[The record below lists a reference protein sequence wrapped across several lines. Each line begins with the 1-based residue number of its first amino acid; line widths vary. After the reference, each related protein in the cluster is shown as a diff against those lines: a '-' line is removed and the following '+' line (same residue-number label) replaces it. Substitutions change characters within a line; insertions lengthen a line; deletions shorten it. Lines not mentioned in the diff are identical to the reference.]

1 MDSCVPSGWRL
12 GTLGDIADSR
22 VDLWQPTSSDIKPYV
37 ALEHIAQGSPTLLGY
52 ARSSE
57 ATSTKAVFRKGDL
70 LFGKLRPNLRKAVLA
85 PFDGIC
91 STDILVIRARRDS
104 DPGYLE
110 CLAHYPPVQEHAVS
124 TASGTKMPRT
134 SWPSLKSCV
143 VPIPP
148 LAEQRK
154 IAAILSSV
162 DESIEKTEAVIAQLD
177 VVKKAM
183 LEELL
188 TRGIPGRHSQF
199 KQTEIGEVPE
209 EWTIRPLGEL
219 VDFIN
224 GRAFS
229 ERDWK
234 RAGVPIIRIQN
245 LNGGTEFN
253 YFQGEVE
260 DRFAVRPNDLLFSWS
275 GTRGTSF
282 GPHVWRGPTG
292 VLNQHIFNV
301 KNLRGVTQDYLLW
314 ALRFITSR
322 IEKAAHGGSG
332 LVHITKGALE
342 QFRVPVP
349 DASEQTAIAD
359 RLQAIDEA
367 KRATD
372 QELTARQN
380 LKSSLAEA
388 LLSGTVRTTGGSA
401 A

>member
-1 MDSCVPSGWRL
+1 VQIEDVAQIVPGGRLKLTKKDYRPNGTPAFSAAGQDGFVDRAEFDQPGVVLSSIGARCGKCFFATPPWTTLANTQAILPATELCDPRFLFQYVNDEGYWHRSGSAQPF
-12 GTLGDIADSR
+12 IAPST
-22 VDLWQPTSSDIKPYV
+22 VKKAWV
-37 ALEHIAQGSPTLLGY
+37 AL
-52 ARSSE
+52 
-57 ATSTKAVFRKGDL
+57 
-70 LFGKLRPNLRKAVLA
+70 
-85 PFDGIC
+85 
-91 STDILVIRARRDS
+91 
-104 DPGYLE
+104 
-110 CLAHYPPVQEHAVS
+110 
-124 TASGTKMPRT
+124 
-134 SWPSLKSCV
+134 
-143 VPIPP
+143 PP

-162 DESIEKTEAVIAQLD
+162 DETIEKTEAVIAQLD
-177 VVKKAM
+177 GVKKAM

-188 TRGIPGRHSQF
+188 TRGIPGRHSRF

-209 EWTIRPLGEL
+209 HWVIQPLGEL

-234 RAGVPIIRIQN
+234 KTGVPIIRIQN

-260 DRFAVRPNDLLFSWS
+260 DRFAVTPNDLLFSWS

-282 GPHVWRGPTG
+282 GPHVWRGPAG

-301 KNLRGVTQDYLLW
+301 KKLRGVTQGYLLW

-332 LVHITKGALE
+332 IVHITKGALE

-349 DASEQTAIAD
+349 DAAEQVAIAD
-359 RLQAIDEA
+359 RLQAINEA
-367 KRATD
+367 KRVTLE
-372 QELTARQN
+372 ELTARRS
-380 LKSSLAEA
+380 LKTSLAEA
-388 LLSGTVRTTGGSA
+388 LLSGTVRTKGESA